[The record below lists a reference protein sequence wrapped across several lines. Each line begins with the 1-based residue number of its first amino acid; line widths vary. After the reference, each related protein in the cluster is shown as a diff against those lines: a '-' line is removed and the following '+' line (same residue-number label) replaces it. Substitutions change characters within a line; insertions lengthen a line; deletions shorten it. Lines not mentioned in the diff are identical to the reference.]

1 MSILIL
7 QDHLASCDKHWIQ
20 RCQSKSME
28 TGYRLRQA
36 HYTLGERIAEKI
48 LDITAIHQ
56 PKFAVL
62 ILMRAGLPFGLG
74 IADKLEKA
82 GNQVAI
88 YFIHHNIDDET
99 KAEISGKTIIL
110 ADAVINS
117 GKSIQQI
124 IATLPE
130 ATRQSAIL
138 ATTVIPKEAV
148 SQFEQF
154 NLLAVRVSHN
164 QYQGAKV
171 NTIMQGKGPDTGDRL
186 FGTL

>member
-1 MSILIL
+1 MSIFIL
-7 QDHLASCDKHWIQ
+7 QDHLASCDKRWIE

-36 HYTLGERIAEKI
+36 HYILGERIAEEI
-48 LDITAIHQ
+48 LDKTNAHCS
-56 PKFAVL
+56 KFAVL
-62 ILMRAGLPFGLG
+62 VLMRAGLPFGMG

-82 GNQVAI
+82 GSQVAI
-88 YFIHHNIDDET
+88 YFIRYDIDDEI
-99 KAEISGKTIIL
+99 KSEIADRTIIL

-138 ATTVIPKEAV
+138 ATTVIPKETV
-148 SQFEQF
+148 PQFEQF
-154 NLLAVRVSHN
+154 NLLAVRVSSN

-171 NTIMQGKGPDTGDRL
+171 NMITQGQGPDTGDRL